1 MTNKNKRTKP
11 NKTRHNLR
19 YEKATWVDLD
29 FLAKELEKTYT
40 EVMEEALNRGMA
52 WIAKKNGLELPSQ
65 AKTRIRKK
73 ELYDF
78 LHQNKKATPA
88 QVNQRDPEL
97 NEDDTPNQEEMTDE
111 EAKNLADDIVRQ
123 LSKK

>member
-1 MTNKNKRTKP
+1 MNQKRTKP

-19 YEKATWVDLD
+19 YEKATWIDLN
-29 FLAKELEKTYT
+29 FLAKLLERSYT

-52 WIAKKNGLELPSQ
+52 WIAKKSGLELPSQ

-73 ELYDF
+73 KLNDF
-78 LHQNKKATPA
+78 LHPKKAAPA
-88 QVNQRDPEL
+88 QQDSQHDPEL
-97 NEDDTPNQEEMTDE
+97 NKDNTPKESEMTNE
-111 EAKNLADDIVRQ
+111 EAQQIAENLVKE